1 MSRILIIEDEIEIA
15 DLEKDY
21 LELSGFEVEV
31 ANDGEIGLNK
41 ALSEECDLIILDLM
55 LPGVDGFEI
64 CRQVREK
71 KNTPIIMV
79 SAKKDD
85 IDKIRGLGL
94 GADDYMTKP
103 FSPSELVARVKAH
116 MARYERL
123 VGSAIEENKVIEIRG
138 LKIDTTA
145 RRVWINGEEKAF
157 TTKEFDL
164 LTFLAAHPNHVYT
177 KDELFSE
184 IWDMESI
191 GDIATVT
198 VHIKKIREK
207 IEFDTSKPQYIE
219 TIWGVGYRFKV

>member
-1 MSRILIIEDEIEIA
+1 MNKILIIEDEIAIA
-15 DLEKDY
+15 ELEKDY
-21 LELSGFEVEV
+21 LELSGFEVEIESTG
-31 ANDGEIGLNK
+31 DLGLKRTLTEDFN
-41 ALSEECDLIILDLM
+41 LVILDLM
-55 LPGVDGFEI
+55 LPNMDGFEI
-64 CRQVREK
+64 CKRIREE
-71 KNTPIIMV
+71 KNIPVIMV

-116 MARYERL
+116 LARYERL
-123 VGSAIEENKVIEIRG
+123 IGSGTKENEVIEIRG
-138 LKIDTTA
+138 LKIDKTA
-145 RRVWINGEEKAF
+145 RRVYLNGEEKIF

-164 LTFLAAHPNHVYT
+164 LTFLAENPNRVYT
-177 KDELFSE
+177 KEELFRD
-184 IWDMESI
+184 IWDMESV

-207 IEFDTSKPQYIE
+207 IEFNTSKPQYIE